1 MEITILVALFLIFTT
16 IIYLSSLT
24 TIILLLLILFQYFR
38 QLDSF
43 QRPTVSNTDKKN
55 EWGIPPEWGWGEN
68 NAEVPNHVVHNETA
82 HVTHEDGWYS
92 DDQPVPNHL
101 HYLFGKT
108 TSPGK
113 IRDLLTDHKT
123 SSYDVL
129 IIHYCLL
136 RRLFSVPQNL
146 LDSAEEHMTES
157 EAAL

>member
-16 IIYLSSLT
+16 IIYLSSLA
-24 TIILLLLILFQYFR
+24 TIILLLLILFRYFR

-43 QRPTVSNTDKKN
+43 QCPTVSNTDKKN
-55 EWGIPPEWGWGEN
+55 EWGLPAEWGWGEN
-68 NAEVPNHVVHNETA
+68 NAEAPNHAVNNETT
-82 HVTHEDGWYS
+82 HVTHKDGWYS
-92 DDQPVPNHL
+92 DDQQVPNHL
-101 HYLFGKT
+101 HYLFGET

-113 IRDLLTDHKT
+113 IRDLLTDHET
-123 SSYDVL
+123 LLYDVL

-146 LDSAEEHMTES
+146 LDSAEERMAEL